1 MAVTVTLSTTPA
13 TAAREKHGT
22 SMSLDLFGPSLG
34 AETLP
39 AVSNVAEIKAAVAR
53 FGAKVRAAHP
63 EASFY
68 VSVSLARGSR
78 KPNGYDAA
86 RRGNGLGQ
94 EEFVRVTDRRTDPQ
108 VQTAVVSALP
118 GQAGAGA

>member
-1 MAVTVTLSTTPA
+1 MAVTVTLSTVPA
-13 TAAREKHGT
+13 TAAREKYGT
-22 SMSLDLFGPSLG
+22 TMSLDLFGPSLD
-34 AETLP
+34 AEILR
-39 AVSNVAEIKAAVAR
+39 AVSNVAEIKAAIAR

>member
-1 MAVTVTLSTTPA
+1 MAVTVTLSTVPA

-22 SMSLDLFGPSLG
+22 TMSLDLFGPSLD
-34 AETLP
+34 AETLR
-39 AVSNVAEIKAAVAR
+39 AISNVAEIKAAIAR

-68 VSVSLARGSR
+68 VSVSLAKGSR

-94 EEFVRVTDRRTDPQ
+94 ENFVSVTDGRTEPEMQ
-108 VQTAVVSALP
+108 AEVVSALP

>member
-63 EASFY
+63 EASF
-68 VSVSLARGSR
+68 
-78 KPNGYDAA
+78 
-86 RRGNGLGQ
+86 
-94 EEFVRVTDRRTDPQ
+94 
-108 VQTAVVSALP
+108 
-118 GQAGAGA
+118 

>member
-1 MAVTVTLSTTPA
+1 MAVTVTLSTMPA
-13 TAAREKHGT
+13 TAAKEKYGT
-22 SMSLDLFGPSLG
+22 TMSLDLFGPSLG
-34 AETLP
+34 AEILR
-39 AVSNVAEIKAAVAR
+39 AISNVAEIRGAVAR

-68 VSVSLARGSR
+68 VSINLAKGSR
-78 KPNGYDAA
+78 KPSGYDAA

-94 EEFVRVTDRRTDPQ
+94 EEFVRVNDG
-108 VQTAVVSALP
+108 QTEPEMQAEVVSALP

>member
-1 MAVTVTLSTTPA
+1 MAVTVTLSTVPA
-13 TAAREKHGT
+13 TAAKEKYGT
-22 SMSLDLFGPSLG
+22 TLSLDLFGPSLG
-34 AETLP
+34 TEILP

-63 EASFY
+63 EVSFF
-68 VSVSLARGSR
+68 VSVSLAKGSR

-94 EEFVRVTDRRTDPQ
+94 EDFVRVTDRRTGP
-108 VQTAVVSALP
+108 AMSAGALP
-118 GQAGAGA
+118 EQAGA

>member
-1 MAVTVTLSTTPA
+1 MAVTVTLSTVPA

-22 SMSLDLFGPSLG
+22 TMSLDLFGPSLD
-34 AETLP
+34 AETLR
-39 AVSNVAEIKAAVAR
+39 AISNVAEIKAAIAR

-68 VSVSLARGSR
+68 VSVSLAKGSR

-94 EEFVRVTDRRTDPQ
+94 ENFVSVTDGRTEPEMQ
-108 VQTAVVSALP
+108 AGVVSALP
-118 GQAGAGA
+118 G

>member
-1 MAVTVTLSTTPA
+1 MAVTVTLSTVPA
-13 TAAREKHGT
+13 TAAREKYGT
-22 SMSLDLFGPSLG
+22 TMSLDLFGPSLG

-39 AVSNVAEIKAAVAR
+39 AVSKVIEIKSAVAR

-68 VSVSLARGSR
+68 VSVSLAKGSR

-86 RRGNGLGQ
+86 RRGNELGQ
-94 EEFVRVTDRRTDPQ
+94 ENFVRVTDGRTEPEMQ
-108 VQTAVVSALP
+108 ARVVSALP